1 MANEKVAAPTSLS
14 GSIESSALS
23 DAMSELDT
31 SDDSSPTESGPE
43 NTKDTFDSD
52 DGDAAPEADPADDT
66 TTESEVADE
75 GEEKLGADEE
85 FITVTDSSGTRKI
98 KINYGDRAATK
109 RAHEKAAGA
118 EKLYGTYVKLKEETA
133 ALKKFRDEN
142 AEKIKNYQTFSE
154 LYGQGEPERA
164 DQLLTRLYGDK
175 AVDVARAIL
184 DKHDEY
190 EALPSEEKLTR
201 RYNAETA
208 ALKKELDSVKT
219 RQQEIDFAAAK
230 SAAESA
236 LASVWPT
243 YTFTGKLGDA
253 AQEKKLDSFMMD
265 MLKSRLRDA
274 ESSGYSIT
282 GELIKANLAE
292 IQEFIPEAIRSG
304 VRKTLKEGRDTTV
317 RAAAKAAQSA
327 TISSTSRANK
337 GDGAG
342 KVDWSSPTAVANY
355 LEKAARDGK

>member
-1 MANEKVAAPTSLS
+1 MANEKVAAPTALS

-31 SDDSSPTESGPE
+31 SDDSAPAESGPE
-43 NTKDTFDSD
+43 NTKDSFDSE
-52 DGDAAPEADPADDT
+52 DGDAATEADQEA
-66 TTESEVADE
+66 SVAGGEDKPE
-75 GEEKLGADEE
+75 EDEEKLGADEE
-85 FITVTDSSGTRKI
+85 FITVTDASGTKKI
-98 KINYGDRAATK
+98 KINYADRASTK

-118 EKLYGTYVKLKEETA
+118 EKLYSTYVKLKDETA
-133 ALKKFRDEN
+133 GLRKFRDEN

-154 LYGQGEPERA
+154 LYGQGEPEKA

-184 DKHDEY
+184 DKHDEFA
-190 EALPSEEKLTR
+190 ALPEEEKLTR
-201 RYNAETA
+201 RYNAETS
-208 ALKKELDSVKT
+208 ALKKELESVKT

-236 LASVWPT
+236 LASVWT
-243 YTFTGKLGDA
+243 DYSFTGKLGDTT
-253 AQEKKLDSFMMD
+253 QEKKLDSFMMD

-274 ESSGYSIT
+274 ESQGYSIT

-292 IQEFIPEAIRSG
+292 IQEFIPEAIRTG

-317 RAAAKAAQSA
+317 RAAAKAAQQA
-327 TISSTSRANK
+327 TVSSTSRANK